1 MTQVWRTALRP
12 RWLALL
18 ALVLL
23 VASGMAWLGNWQLDR
38 AREQGGSAQRERL
51 AAAPVP
57 LQSLFGAREQFPVA
71 GLDRP
76 VWVEGRWEPGTE
88 LVVPG
93 RRQGDQSGRRGYWV
107 LTALRLDDGSAVP
120 VVRGFTASVEPGV
133 VPSGSPSGSLPPG
146 RVRVDGVLRPGE
158 PAVVREPG
166 QTSGLPEG
174 QIERIDPVELI
185 ERWSGPLFTG
195 YVVAVPAAGA
205 GLDAVPVVA
214 DRSGL
219 ALQNLSYA
227 VQWWIFAA
235 FGLFLWWRLVR
246 DDHLDPAR

>member
-1 MTQVWRTALRP
+1 VTQVWRTALRP

-38 AREQGGSAQRERL
+38 AREQGGSAQRDRL
-51 AAAPVP
+51 AAQPVP
-57 LQSLFGAREQFPVA
+57 LQSVFGAREEFPVA

-76 VWVEGRWEPGTE
+76 VWVEGRWEPGTD
-88 LVVPG
+88 LMVPG
-93 RRQGDQSGRRGYWV
+93 RRQGEQSGSWV

-120 VVRGFTASVEPGV
+120 VVRGFTS
-133 VPSGSPSGSLPPG
+133 SGSSSGSLPTG

-166 QTSGLPEG
+166 ESSGLPEG

-195 YVVAVPAAGA
+195 YVVAVPAAGQ

-235 FGLFLWWRLVR
+235 FGLLLWWRLVR
-246 DDHLDPAR
+246 DDHLEPAR